1 MACLLLSQA
10 IPITLLAN
18 AAGDLLMKYLIR
30 QIGLYLLAAW
40 ASLTLNFILPRTMPG
55 DPVTALL
62 GRMHGRFNPA
72 EIEAIKQA
80 YGFNTGPILSQ
91 YFQYLSHA
99 LRGDFGIS
107 ISAYPA
113 KVSTIIATGF
123 MWTLLLGAVTLAIS
137 FLLGTALGVLIA
149 WRRSGFLDSTLPG
162 LTGFFGSFPY
172 FWLAMV
178 ALYFLGFKLG
188 WFPMSHAYS
197 DYISPGFNWE
207 YISSVMKH
215 MVLPGG
221 TIILVSVGGWMM
233 GMRSTMIAVLNED
246 YITMAEAKGLSQR
259 TVMFR
264 YAMRNALLPNITQ
277 FGMSVGFILAG
288 QLLTEMVFSYPGLGF
303 YLVRSVTTLDYP
315 LMQALFLM
323 ITLAV
328 LAANLLVDILYV
340 RLDPRVRVR

>member
-1 MACLLLSQA
+1 
-10 IPITLLAN
+10 
-18 AAGDLLMKYLIR
+18 MKYILR

-40 ASLTLNFILPRTMPG
+40 ASLTLNFILPRMMPG
-55 DPVTALL
+55 DPVTALI
-62 GRMHGRFNPA
+62 GRMHGRLTAN
-72 EIEAIKQA
+72 EIEAIRQA
-80 YGFNTGPILSQ
+80 YGFTSGPIIDQ
-91 YFQYLSHA
+91 YFQYVSHA

-123 MWTLLLGAVTLAIS
+123 MWTVLLGVVTLLIS
-137 FLLGTALGVLIA
+137 FVVGTALGVLIA
-149 WRRSGFLDSTLPG
+149 WKRNGFLDSTLPG
-162 LTGFFGSFPY
+162 LTGFIGSFPY

-178 ALYFLGFKLG
+178 ALYFMGFKLG
-188 WFPMSHAYS
+188 WFPMAHAYD
-197 DYISPGFNWE
+197 DYLSPGFNWE
-207 YISSVMKH
+207 YISSVISH
-215 MVLPGG
+215 MVLPAG

-233 GMRSTMIAVLNED
+233 GMRSTMISVLNED

-264 YAMRNALLPNITQ
+264 YAMRNAILPNITQ
-277 FGMSVGFILAG
+277 FGMSIGFILAG

-323 ITLAV
+323 ITFAV
-328 LAANLLVDILYV
+328 LVANFLVDILYV
-340 RLDPRVRVR
+340 QLDPRVRVS